1 MNNTITRSIYY
12 YNLIT
17 YYRDERDNLKRSE
30 NSDNIIIDF
39 FKKLEYLKE
48 NKDPSMMVEMKSG
61 NKMFIVIDKE
71 LDDRINFKLVLS
83 RRDAIPFLEREGE
96 LESLEAYLEKD
107 QNIAEITHGVYFKG
121 YNTIAVEY
129 NFSGAR
135 VSAIAYYIK
144 ELMEIVDY
152 AQCTNILQLDAY
164 KKLHKEKDYSLFD
177 LTIKNNTLLH
187 NKLMENTSIFKI
199 NENFDEVETYE
210 VVLKKRKTKKN
221 GYKGFN
227 LPFTYDLME
236 DILQNYREDIKAFK
250 VSQNAIGDSVDLLT
264 DKCVKTIKAAK
275 VNNRYIDSE
284 SLFEQANAYFVNVV
298 SKFCEKIEVK

>member
-17 YYRDERDNLKRSE
+17 YYRDESDNLKRSKD
-30 NSDNIIIDF
+30 SDKIIVDF
-39 FKKLEYLKE
+39 FKKLESLKE

-61 NKMFIVIDKE
+61 NKMFIVIDEE

-83 RRDAIPFLEREGE
+83 RRDAIPFIETEGE
-96 LESLEAYLEKD
+96 LESLEAYLKND

-121 YNTIAVEY
+121 YDTIAVEY

-135 VSAIAYYIK
+135 ASAIAYYIK
-144 ELMEIVDY
+144 ELMEIVDH

-164 KKLHKEKDYSLFD
+164 KKLHKGKDYSLFD

-187 NKLMENTSIFKI
+187 NKLMENTSIFRV

-210 VVLKKRKTKKN
+210 VILKKRKTKKN
-221 GYKGFN
+221 GYRGFN

-250 VSQNAIGDSVDLLT
+250 VSQNAIGDAVDLLT
-264 DKCVKTIKAAK
+264 DKCVKTIKASK

-298 SKFCEKIEVK
+298 SEFCKKIEVK